1 MKENVVVGRLIPAG
15 TGLSYHSDRKKAR
28 EAGDVDEFVTKS
40 TDEIEA
46 ELQEALSQEA
56 GGDASAQDAETE
68 ALTQELA
75 NELSQELSAQAPATD
90 EGPEAE
96 GNA

>member
-1 MKENVVVGRLIPAG
+1 MISLNTDFPDL
-15 TGLSYHSDRKKAR
+15 
-28 EAGDVDEFVTKS
+28 S

-46 ELQEALSQEA
+46 ELKEALSQEA

-75 NELSQELSAQAPATD
+75 NELSQELSGQATATD
-90 EGPEAE
+90 EGSEAE